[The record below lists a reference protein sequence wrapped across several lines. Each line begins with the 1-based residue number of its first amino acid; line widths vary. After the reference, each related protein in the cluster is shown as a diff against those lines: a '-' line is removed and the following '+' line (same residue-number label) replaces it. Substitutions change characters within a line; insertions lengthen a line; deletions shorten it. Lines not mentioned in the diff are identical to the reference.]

1 MLKTHHIFRMTGLII
16 ALFISTLAYGQLV
29 EFAPIQHQK
38 IKIYSPLEQNSRI
51 LQGNTLPFWDD
62 FSQGIDTL
70 KWSVKGASYTETIGL
85 NAPSIG
91 MILLDGVDVNG
102 NPYSPSEKDQGETDY
117 LTTKSF
123 DLSSLNSST
132 NESLYLSF
140 FWQAA
145 GRAELP
151 DESDQLTLQILNS
164 EGSWITIWTQVGGVS
179 IDTEVFTQEIIKILP
194 TWQHAAFQFRFFAE
208 GRQSGPFDSWLID
221 YIYLNDGRTNTNL
234 DYKDRSLT
242 RTNELR
248 LGDYGA
254 YPFVLLEGNQTGL
267 WSNVH
272 NEFYNLENRFRAM
285 EYSIVITDSSTGT
298 TTPINLNTPFN
309 PVPNALERRV
319 FTSRAFEEIP
329 IPKNET
335 SLELITSI
343 TSGDGLLYEV
353 DILNKDTTFFSSV
366 NYELNDTV
374 RTTLPLLDYF
384 AYDNG
389 SADYAAGI
397 NQRSGQLAVK
407 YNTPEEVYI
416 KGISINFTNPKQAN
430 QAVDINV
437 WKDLDED
444 PIFTREDLIAV
455 KEAGQEFLYYSLD
468 TNIRVDGDFYIGFTQ
483 FTNDFIHVGLDKV
496 NDSGDKLF
504 YNVAGAWVQNDEVHG
519 SLMIRPHISIDAPF
533 EESVAPEPS
542 IRIYPNPVE
551 TLLNL
556 EGRFSGARVFDSFG
570 REIFLERQL
579 SSKGEIVNFN
589 GQRPGLYVLNLTTE
603 AGMQSYRILVK

>member
-1 MLKTHHIFRMTGLII
+1 MLKPLQIIRMTGLAI
-16 ALFISTLAYGQLV
+16 ALFISTLAHGQLV
-29 EFAPIQHQK
+29 EFEPIQHQK
-38 IKIYSPLEQNSRI
+38 IKSLSLTEYNSRL
-51 LQGNTLPFWDD
+51 LQGNILPFWDD

-70 KWSVKGASYTETIGL
+70 KWSLRGASYTETIGL

-102 NPYSPSEKDQGETDY
+102 NPYSLSDRDQGETDY
-117 LTTKSF
+117 LTAKPF
-123 DLSSLNSST
+123 DLSTLNAPDS
-132 NESLYLSF
+132 ESLYLSF

-164 EGSWITIWTQVGGVS
+164 EGSWITIWAQTGGVGL
-179 IDTEVFTQEIIKILP
+179 DTEVFTQEIIKILP
-194 TWQHAAFQFRFFAE
+194 VWQHEAFQFRFFAE
-208 GRQSGPFDSWLID
+208 GRQSGPFDSWLLD
-221 YIYLNDGRTNTNL
+221 YIYLNKGRTIVDL
-234 DYKDRSLT
+234 DYRDRSLT

-248 LGDYGA
+248 IGDYGA
-254 YPFVLLEGNQTGL
+254 YPFALLESNQNGL
-267 WSNVH
+267 WSTAQ

-285 EYSIVITDSSTGT
+285 EYSIVITDTSTQI

-319 FTSRAFEEIP
+319 FGSREFEEIP
-329 IPKNET
+329 VPSNET
-335 SLELITSI
+335 SLEIITSI
-343 TSGDGLLYEV
+343 TSGDGLLFEV
-353 DILNKDTTFFSSV
+353 ASGDTTFFSSV
-366 NYELNDTV
+366 NYKLNDAVKTS
-374 RTTLPLLDYF
+374 LPLLDYF

-397 NQRSGQLAVK
+397 NQKSGQLAVM
-407 YNTPEEVYI
+407 YSTPEEVYI

-430 QAVDINV
+430 QAIDINI
-437 WKDLDED
+437 WKDLEED
-444 PIFTREDLIAV
+444 PIFTRQDLIAV

-496 NDSGDKLF
+496 NDTGDKLF
-504 YNVAGAWVQNDEVHG
+504 YNVVGAWVQNEEVHG
-519 SLMIRPHISIDAPF
+519 SLMIRPHISVEAPF
-533 EESVAPEPS
+533 EVAIAPEQG

-551 TLLNL
+551 TQLNL
-556 EGRFSGARVFDSFG
+556 EGRFSEARVFDSFG

-579 SSKGEIVNFN
+579 YTKGEIINFN
-589 GQRPGLYVLNLTTE
+589 GQRPGVYVLNLITE
-603 AGMQSYRILVK
+603 TGMQSYRILVK

>member
-1 MLKTHHIFRMTGLII
+1 MLNTFHKLRMTGLVL
-16 ALFISTLAYGQLV
+16 ALFISTLAHGQLV
-29 EFAPIQHQK
+29 ELEPIQHLKFNNHSQ
-38 IKIYSPLEQNSRI
+38 SELNSRI
-51 LQGNTLPFWDD
+51 LQGNILPFWDD

-70 KWSVKGASYTETIGL
+70 KWSVKGASYTETIGI
-85 NAPSIG
+85 NAPSFG
-91 MILLDGVDVNG
+91 MILLDGVDAKG
-102 NPYSPSEKDQGETDY
+102 NYYSPSSKDQGNTDY
-117 LTTKSF
+117 LTSKPF
-123 DLSSLNSST
+123 DLSSLNSPAR
-132 NESLYLSF
+132 ESLFLSF

-151 DESDQLTLQILNS
+151 DENDQLTLQILNS
-164 EGSWITIWTQVGGVS
+164 EGSWITIWSQRGGVEL
-179 IDTEVFTQEIIKILP
+179 DTEVFKQEIIKILP

-208 GRQSGPFDSWLID
+208 GRQSGPFDSWLLD
-221 YIYLNDGRTNTNL
+221 YIYLNDGRSTADL
-234 DYKDRSLT
+234 YYKDRSLT
-242 RTNELR
+242 QTNELR
-248 LGDYGA
+248 IGDYGA
-254 YPFVLLEGNQTGL
+254 YPFALLEANQNNL
-267 WSNVH
+267 WSTVQS
-272 NEFYNLENRFRAM
+272 EFYNLENRFRAM
-285 EYSIVITDSSTGT
+285 EYSIVISDSSTMT
-298 TTPINLNTPFN
+298 SIPINLNTPFN

-319 FTSRAFEEIP
+319 FESRSFEKIP
-329 IPKNET
+329 LPKNET
-335 SLELITSI
+335 ILEIISSI

-353 DILNKDTTFFSSV
+353 DLLTKDTTFFESV

-374 RTTLPLLDYF
+374 RTSLPLLDYF

-397 NQRSGQLAVK
+397 NQKSGQLAVK
-407 YNTPEEVYI
+407 YTTPAEVYI
-416 KGISINFTNPKQAN
+416 KGISINFSNPKQAD

-496 NDSGDKLF
+496 NDSADKLY
-504 YNVAGAWVQNDEVHG
+504 YNVVGAWVQNDEVHG
-519 SLMIRPHISIDAPF
+519 SLMIRPHISMTAPF
-533 EESVAPEPS
+533 EVAIAPEQS

-556 EGRFSGARVFDSFG
+556 EGRFSEARVFDSFG

-579 SSKGEIVNFN
+579 SSKGEIVNFF
-589 GQRPGLYVLNLTTE
+589 GQRPGVYVLNLTTE
-603 AGMQSYRILVK
+603 AGFKSYRILVK

>member
-1 MLKTHHIFRMTGLII
+1 MLKKLHILRLAGLIA
-16 ALFISTLAYGQLV
+16 ALATSTLAYGQLV

-38 IKIYSPLEQNSRI
+38 IKAHSLQEQNSRI
-51 LQGNTLPFWDD
+51 LEGNTLPFWDD

-70 KWSVKGASYTETIGL
+70 KWTVSGASYTETIGI

-91 MILLDGVDVNG
+91 MVLLDGVDANG
-102 NPYSPSEKDQGETDY
+102 NPYSLSQRDQGETDY
-117 LTTKSF
+117 LTSKPF
-123 DLSSLNSST
+123 DLGTLNPSDS
-132 NESLYLSF
+132 ESLYLSF
-140 FWQAA
+140 FWEAA

-151 DESDQLTLQILNS
+151 DESDQLTLQILDP
-164 EGSWITIWTQVGGVS
+164 EGSWMTVWSQLGGVELDK
-179 IDTEVFTQEIIKILP
+179 DTFTQETIQIIP
-194 TWQHAAFQFRFFAE
+194 AWQHAAFQFRFFAQ

-221 YIYLNDGRTNTNL
+221 YIYLNDGRTATDL
-234 DYKDRSLT
+234 DYLDRSLT

-248 LGDYGA
+248 IGNYGA
-254 YPFVLLEGNQTGL
+254 YPFALLEANQEGL
-267 WSNVH
+267 WSTVK

-285 EYSIVITDSSTGT
+285 EYSIVISDSSTP
-298 TTPINLNTPFN
+298 TPINLNTPFN

-319 FTSRAFEEIP
+319 FESREVDEIP
-329 IPKNET
+329 VPKNET
-335 SLELITSI
+335 TLEIISAI

-353 DILNKDTTFFSSV
+353 VEGDTTFFTTV

-374 RTTLPLLDYF
+374 RTSFPLLDFF

-397 NQRSGQLAVK
+397 NQRSGQLAVH
-407 YNTPEEVYI
+407 YNTPEEVYL

-437 WKDLDED
+437 WKELDKP

-468 TNIRVDGDFYIGFTQ
+468 TNLKVDGDFYIGFTQ
-483 FTNDFIHVGLDKV
+483 FTNDFLHVGLDKV
-496 NDSGDKLF
+496 NDTGDKLF
-504 YNVAGAWVQNDEVHG
+504 YNVVGTWVQNEEIRG
-519 SLMIRPHISIDAPF
+519 SLMIRPHISMDAPF
-533 EESVAPEPS
+533 EEVPAEEGG

-556 EGRFSGARVFDSFG
+556 EGEFSEARVFDSFG

-589 GQRPGLYVLNLTTE
+589 GQRPGIYVLNLTTE
-603 AGMQSYRILVK
+603 SGMQSYRVLVK

>member
-1 MLKTHHIFRMTGLII
+1 MTGLVI
-16 ALFISTLAYGQLV
+16 AFFISTLAYGQLV
-29 EFAPIQHQK
+29 EFAPIQNQK
-38 IKIYSPLEQNSRI
+38 IRSPNLSELNSRI
-51 LQGNTLPFWDD
+51 LQVNSIPFWDD

-70 KWSVKGASYTETIGL
+70 KWTISGASYTETIGL

-91 MILLDGVDVNG
+91 MILLDGVDIDG
-102 NPYSPSEKDQGETDY
+102 NAYSVTDTDQGETDY
-117 LTTKSF
+117 LTSKPF
-123 DLSSLNSST
+123 DLSALNTSDS
-132 NESLYLSF
+132 ESLYLSF

-164 EGSWITIWTQVGGVS
+164 EGSWITIWSQLGGVGL
-179 IDTEVFTQEIIKILP
+179 DTEVFTQENVKILP
-194 TWQHAAFQFRFFAE
+194 IWQHDDFQFRFFAE
-208 GRQSGPFDSWLID
+208 GRQSGPFDSWLLD
-221 YIYLNDGRTNTNL
+221 YIYLNDGRTADDL
-234 DYKDRSLT
+234 DYLDRSLT
-242 RTNELR
+242 QTNELR
-248 LGDYGA
+248 IGDFGA
-254 YPFVLLEGNQTGL
+254 YPFELLEGNQNGI
-267 WSNVH
+267 WSTVQ

-285 EYSIVITDSSTGT
+285 EYSIVFTDSSTMT

-309 PVPNALERRV
+309 PVPNALERRR
-319 FTSRAFEEIP
+319 FESRAFEEIP
-329 IPKNET
+329 VPQSET
-335 SLELITSI
+335 TLKIISSI
-343 TSGDGLLYEV
+343 TSGDGLLFEV
-353 DILNKDTTFFSSV
+353 IAGDTTFFPSV

-374 RTTLPLLDYF
+374 RTAFPILDYF

-407 YNTPEEVYI
+407 YTTPEEVYL

-437 WKDLDED
+437 WKDLDEE

-455 KEAGQEFLYYSLD
+455 KEAGQEFLYFSLD
-468 TNIRVDGDFYIGFTQ
+468 TNIKVDGDFYIGYTQ

-496 NDSGDKLF
+496 NDTGEMLY
-504 YNVAGAWVQNDEVHG
+504 YNVVGAWAQNDEVRG
-519 SLMIRPHISIDAPF
+519 SMMIRPHVSKDAPF
-533 EESVAPEPS
+533 EEVAAPAES
-542 IRIYPNPVE
+542 LRIYPNPVE

-556 EGRFSGARVFDSFG
+556 EGRFSEARVFDSFG

-589 GQRPGLYVLNLTTE
+589 GQRPGVYVLNLTTE

>member
-1 MLKTHHIFRMTGLII
+1 MLNTLHILRMVGLAT

-29 EFAPIQHQK
+29 EFAPIQNQK
-38 IKIYSPLEQNSRI
+38 IKPQNPSAQQGRI
-51 LQGNTLPFWDD
+51 LENNTLPFWDD

-70 KWSVKGASYTETIGL
+70 KWTVSGASYTETIGL

-91 MILLDGVDVNG
+91 MILLDGVGANG
-102 NPYSPSEKDQGETDY
+102 NPYSLSERDQGETDY
-117 LTTKSF
+117 LTSKPF
-123 DLSSLNSST
+123 DLSSLNSSDK
-132 NESLYLSF
+132 ESLFLSF

-151 DESDQLTLQILNS
+151 DEGDQLTLQVLTP
-164 EGSWITIWTQVGGVS
+164 EGSWITIWSQPGGVG
-179 IDTEVFTQEIIKILP
+179 IDTDVFNQEIVQIIP
-194 TWQHAAFQFRFFAE
+194 EWQHDSFQFRFYAE
-208 GRQSGPFDSWLID
+208 GRQSGPFDSWLLD
-221 YIYLNDGRTNTNL
+221 YIYLNDGRSSSDL
-234 DYKDRSLT
+234 SYRDRSLT

-248 LGDYGA
+248 IGDYGA
-254 YPFVLLEGNQTGL
+254 YPFALLEANQGGL
-267 WSNVH
+267 WSSIQ

-285 EYSIVITDSSTGT
+285 EYSIVIRDSSTMPS
-298 TTPINLNTPFN
+298 TPINLNTPFN

-319 FTSRAFEEIP
+319 FESREVDEIP
-329 IPKNET
+329 VPKNET
-335 SLELITSI
+335 TLEIISSI
-343 TSGDGLLYEV
+343 TSGDELLYEV
-353 DILNKDTTFFSSV
+353 VAGDTTYFSGV

-374 RTTLPLLDYF
+374 RTSFPLLDYF

-407 YNTPEEVYI
+407 YTTPEEVYI
-416 KGISINFTNPKQAN
+416 KGISINFTNAKQAN

-437 WKDLDED
+437 WKDLDEA
-444 PIFTREDLIAV
+444 PIFRKEDLIPV

-468 TNIRVDGDFYIGFTQ
+468 TNILVDGDFYVGFTQ
-483 FTNDFIHVGLDKV
+483 FTNDFLHVGLDKV
-496 NDSGDKLF
+496 NDTGDKLF
-504 YNVAGAWVQNDEVHG
+504 YNVVGAWIQNEEIRG
-519 SLMIRPHISIDAPF
+519 SLMIRPHISMEAPF
-533 EESVAPEPS
+533 EEVPVEEED

-556 EGRFSGARVFDSFG
+556 EGRFSETRIFDSFG

-589 GQRPGLYVLNLTTE
+589 GQRPGVYVLNLTTE
-603 AGMQSYRILVK
+603 SGMQSYRILVK

>member
-1 MLKTHHIFRMTGLII
+1 MPKKLHILRLAGLMI
-16 ALFISTLAYGQLV
+16 ALTISTLTYGQLV

-38 IKIYSPLEQNSRI
+38 IKAHSLPEWNSRI
-51 LQGNTLPFWDD
+51 LEGNTLPFWDD

-70 KWSVKGASYTETIGL
+70 KWTVSGASYTETIGL

-102 NPYSPSEKDQGETDY
+102 NPYSLSQRDQGETDY
-117 LTTKSF
+117 LTSKPF
-123 DLSSLNSST
+123 DLSSLNSSDS
-132 NESLYLSF
+132 ESLYLSF
-140 FWQAA
+140 FWEAA

-151 DESDQLTLQILNS
+151 DESDQLTLQILDS
-164 EGSWITIWTQVGGVS
+164 EGSWITIWSQLGGVEL
-179 IDTEVFTQEIIKILP
+179 DTDTFTQEIIQIIP
-194 TWQHAAFQFRFFAE
+194 AWQHAAFQFRFFAQ

-221 YIYLNDGRTNTNL
+221 YIYLNDGRTATDL
-234 DYKDRSLT
+234 DYLDRSLA

-248 LGDYGA
+248 IGDYGA
-254 YPFVLLEGNQTGL
+254 YPFALLEANQEGL
-267 WSNVH
+267 WGTVK

-285 EYSIVITDSSTGT
+285 EYSIVISDSSIMAE
-298 TTPINLNTPFN
+298 TPINLNTPFN

-319 FTSRAFEEIP
+319 FESREVDEIP
-329 IPKNET
+329 VPKNET
-335 SLELITSI
+335 TLEIISAI

-353 DILNKDTTFFSSV
+353 VAGDTTFFTNV

-374 RTTLPLLDYF
+374 RTSFPLLDFF

-397 NQRSGQLAVK
+397 NQRSGQLAVE
-407 YNTPEEVYI
+407 YTTPEEVYL

-437 WKDLDED
+437 WKELDKA

-468 TNIRVDGDFYIGFTQ
+468 TNLKVDGDFYIGFTQ
-483 FTNDFIHVGLDKV
+483 FTNDFLHVGLDKV
-496 NDSGDKLF
+496 NDTGDKLF
-504 YNVAGAWVQNDEVHG
+504 YNVVGAWVQNEEVRG
-519 SLMIRPHISIDAPF
+519 SLMIRPHISMDAPF
-533 EESVAPEPS
+533 EEVPAAEGG

-556 EGRFSGARVFDSFG
+556 EGKFSEARVFDSFG

-589 GQRPGLYVLNLTTE
+589 GQRPGIYVLNLTTE
-603 AGMQSYRILVK
+603 SGMQSYRILVK

>member
-1 MLKTHHIFRMTGLII
+1 MLKPLQIIRMTGLVI
-16 ALFISTLAYGQLV
+16 ALFISTLAHGQLV

-38 IKIYSPLEQNSRI
+38 IKSLSLVDQNSRI

-70 KWSVKGASYTETIGL
+70 KWSLAGASYTETIGL

-102 NPYSPSEKDQGETDY
+102 NPYSVSEGDQGETDY
-117 LTTKSF
+117 LTSKPF
-123 DLSSLNSST
+123 DLSTLNSPDS
-132 NESLYLSF
+132 ESLYMSF
-140 FWQAA
+140 FWQAG

-164 EGSWITIWTQVGGVS
+164 QGSWVTIWTQLGGVGL
-179 IDTEVFTQEIIKILP
+179 DTEVFTQEIVKILP
-194 TWQHAAFQFRFFAE
+194 AWQHSAFQFRFFAQ
-208 GRQSGPFDSWLID
+208 GRQSGPFDSWLLD
-221 YIYLNDGRTNTNL
+221 YIYLNDGRTATDI

-242 RTNELR
+242 KTNELR
-248 LGDYGA
+248 IGEYGA
-254 YPFVLLEGNQTGL
+254 YPFVLLEGNQNGL
-267 WSNVH
+267 WSKIQ

-285 EYSIVITDSSTGT
+285 EYSISITDSSTMT

-309 PVPNALERRV
+309 PVPNALERRI
-319 FTSRAFEEIP
+319 FESREFEEIP
-329 IPKNET
+329 MPENET
-335 SLELITSI
+335 TLEIVSSI
-343 TSGDGLLYEV
+343 TSGDGLLFEV
-353 DILNKDTTFFSSV
+353 IAGDTTFFSNV

-374 RTTLPLLDYF
+374 RTSLPLSDFF

-407 YNTPEEVYI
+407 YTTPSEVYI
-416 KGISINFTNPKQAN
+416 KGISINFTNPNQAN
-430 QAVDINV
+430 QAIDINV

-483 FTNDFIHVGLDKV
+483 FTNEFIHVGLDKV
-496 NDSGDKLF
+496 NDSGDMLF
-504 YNVAGAWVQNDEVHG
+504 YNVVGAWTQNEEVRG

-533 EESVAPEPS
+533 EVAAAPEEN

-556 EGRFSGARVFDSFG
+556 EGSFSDARVFDSFG
-570 REIFLERQL
+570 REIFIERQL

-603 AGMQSYRILVK
+603 AGIKSYRILVK

>member
-1 MLKTHHIFRMTGLII
+1 MLKLLQIIRMTGLVI
-16 ALFISTLAYGQLV
+16 ALFISTLAHGQLV

-38 IKIYSPLEQNSRI
+38 IKSLSLTEHNSRI

-70 KWSVKGASYTETIGL
+70 KWSLVGASYTETIGL

-102 NPYSPSEKDQGETDY
+102 NPYSLSDRDQGETDY
-117 LTTKSF
+117 LTAEPF
-123 DLSSLNSST
+123 DLSTLNAPES
-132 NESLYLSF
+132 ESLYLSF

-164 EGSWITIWTQVGGVS
+164 EGSWITIWAQTGGVGLN
-179 IDTEVFTQEIIKILP
+179 TEVFTQEIIKILP
-194 TWQHAAFQFRFFAE
+194 VWQHAAFQFRFFAE
-208 GRQSGPFDSWLID
+208 GRQSGPFDSWLLD
-221 YIYLNDGRTNTNL
+221 YIYLNNGRTSVDL
-234 DYKDRSLT
+234 DYRDRSLT

-248 LGDYGA
+248 IGDYGA
-254 YPFVLLEGNQTGL
+254 YPFALLGGNQNGL
-267 WSNVH
+267 WSTVQ

-285 EYSIVITDSSTGT
+285 EYSIVISDTSTKI

-319 FTSRAFEEIP
+319 FGSREFEEIP
-329 IPKNET
+329 VPSSET
-335 SLELITSI
+335 SLEIITSI
-343 TSGDGLLYEV
+343 TSGDGLLFEV
-353 DILNKDTTFFSSV
+353 ASGDTTFFSSV
-366 NYELNDTV
+366 NYKLNDSVKTS
-374 RTTLPLLDYF
+374 LPLLDYF

-397 NQRSGQLAVK
+397 NQKSGQLAVK
-407 YNTPEEVYI
+407 YSTPEEVYI
-416 KGISINFTNPKQAN
+416 KGISINFTNPNQAN
-430 QAVDINV
+430 QAIDINV
-437 WKDLDED
+437 WKDLEED
-444 PIFTREDLIAV
+444 PIFTREDLIPV

-468 TNIRVDGDFYIGFTQ
+468 TNISVDGDFYIGFTQ

-496 NDSGDKLF
+496 NDTADKLF
-504 YNVAGAWVQNDEVHG
+504 YNVVGAWVQNEEVRG
-519 SLMIRPHISIDAPF
+519 SLMIRPHISIEAPF
-533 EESVAPEPS
+533 EIAVAPEQR

-551 TLLNL
+551 TRLNL
-556 EGRFSGARVFDSFG
+556 EGRFSEARVYDSFG

-579 SSKGEIVNFN
+579 SSKGEIINFN
-589 GQRPGLYVLNLTTE
+589 GQRPGVYVLNLSTE
-603 AGMQSYRILVK
+603 TGMQSYRILVK